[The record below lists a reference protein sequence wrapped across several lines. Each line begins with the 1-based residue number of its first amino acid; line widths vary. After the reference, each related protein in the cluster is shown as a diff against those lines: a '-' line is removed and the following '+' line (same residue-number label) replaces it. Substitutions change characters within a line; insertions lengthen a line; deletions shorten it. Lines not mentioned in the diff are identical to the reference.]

1 MGLLRRLLG
10 SLSRA
15 PSSGVEPRGAA
26 SSPFLSR
33 RVEDALRA
41 LSRVT
46 VPGYD
51 VDIVSSGVVTRIRV
65 GVDGSRIAV
74 FLDYTGSNP
83 GCSFCR
89 FLNDRVWAK
98 ILEDARAALGEAGFR
113 EVYLLDAATGRPI
126 VVT

>member
-1 MGLLRRLLG
+1 MGILRRLL
-10 SLSRA
+10 
-15 PSSGVEPRGAA
+15 SSSWRSGGEKGLPG
-26 SSPFLSR
+26 SPFLQAR
-33 RVEDALRA
+33 IDEALRA
-41 LSRVT
+41 LSKVE

-51 VDIVSSGVVTRIRV
+51 VDIVSSGVVARV
-65 GVDGSRIAV
+65 KVSFDGSKIAV

-89 FLNDRVWAK
+89 FLNDRVWAR
-98 ILEDARAALGEAGFR
+98 ILAEAHRVLEEVGFL

>member
-1 MGLLRRLLG
+1 MGILRRLLSSIAG
-10 SLSRA
+10 GGGEAGEGRA
-15 PSSGVEPRGAA
+15 VG
-26 SSPFLSR
+26 SPFLQA
-33 RVEDALRA
+33 RVEEALRA
-41 LSRVT
+41 LSRVE

-51 VDIVSSGVVTRIRV
+51 VDIVSSGVVVRV
-65 GVDGSRIAV
+65 RVSLDGSKIAV

-98 ILEDARAALGEAGFR
+98 ILEESRRALEEAGFR
-113 EVYLLDAATGRPI
+113 EVYILDSVTGAPI